1 VFPTR
6 WRSTGHGLCSA
17 SGKLG
22 AILAS
27 ATFPSIAT
35 NYFRLL
41 IGILSILMGLGFI
54 FTFLLPE
61 TRGRTLEEIS
71 SDKENDHI
79 EMQ

>member
-1 VFPTR
+1 
-6 WRSTGHGLCSA
+6 
-17 SGKLG
+17 
-22 AILAS
+22 
-27 ATFPSIAT
+27 
-35 NYFRLL
+35 
-41 IGILSILMGLGFI
+41 MGLGFI